1 MYAMLKIL
9 SVAAMLGL
17 MSTVSLAQGSSQ
29 IQSAVPA
36 NAVTVTDWYKQNV
49 YDPKDNKIG
58 EVMDVLVDES
68 GKIASLI
75 IGVGGFVG
83 AGEKDVAVN
92 FSAVKRT
99 TKDNKVYLTMDTTRD
114 QLKNAAGFKYDRNKT
129 TWVPDNSK

>member
-1 MYAMLKIL
+1 MLKML

-17 MSTVSLAQGSSQ
+17 MSTASLAQGTSL
-29 IQSAVPA
+29 QSTVPA

-49 YDPKDNKIG
+49 YDPQNNKIG
-58 EVMDVLVDES
+58 EIMDVLVDES

-75 IGVGGFVG
+75 IGVGGFIG
-83 AGEKDVAVN
+83 AGEKDVAVD

-99 TKDNKVYLTMDTTRD
+99 TKDDKVYLTMDATKD
-114 QLKNAAGFKYDRNKT
+114 ALKNAAGLKYDRNKT